1 MHKKTAFALAAVFFS
16 LWTTTADAKILKV
29 VYKVSFGILG
39 EMGRAEATLDI
50 DPQNRYTIRIHAY
63 ATGLAKTLSKNRQE
77 THISKGVVKDG
88 IFYSRSYEVIK
99 SYGKKYLYK
108 RYRLDEK
115 KRKIEK
121 YFYAKKNGTIYKE
134 GRQTLPF
141 WTRNDLLTLYF
152 NIRRLIP
159 DKTAPGRYRF
169 QAMGAE
175 RQHGEVEVI
184 VPDSEAR
191 KRYIDTLGKGD
202 FWYITAII
210 HQKIFDSDRGELML
224 AVDKEGITQKA
235 VLKDLVMF
243 GDLVAERIE

>member
-1 MHKKTAFALAAVFFS
+1 MIKSFLFVLLLPFVYCSEAVAAKE
-16 LWTTTADAKILKV
+16 TKV
-29 VYKVSFGILG
+29 LYKVAFGIFG
-39 EMGRAEATLDI
+39 EMGRAEARLHI
-50 DPQNRYTIRIHAY
+50 DENDYYTIEIHAY

-77 THISKGVVKDG
+77 THISRGVVRDG
-88 IFYSRSYEVIK
+88 ILYSQRYEVIK
-99 SYGKKYLYK
+99 SYGKKVIYK
-108 RYRLDEK
+108 RYDIDEK

-134 GRQTLPF
+134 GRQRLSY

-152 NIRRLIP
+152 NIHRLIP
-159 DKTAPGRYRF
+159 DKKKPGRYLFR
-169 QAMGAE
+169 AVGAE
-175 RQHGEVEVI
+175 RQNGTVEVF
-184 VPDSEAR
+184 VPNVRERQS
-191 KRYIDTLGKGD
+191 YIDTLGKGD

-235 VLKDLVMF
+235 VLKDLIMF